1 MGCSLATD
9 RTIIAMQ
16 EIKAMNESAGLR
28 HYTLLADPGQANRTT
43 RHTELNRA
51 EIHPI
56 WYPVEN
62 HETDHDMWLE
72 DLLFALDGGP
82 L

>member
-1 MGCSLATD
+1 MVPPVCAIMHFYLIPDVLTVHQST
-9 RTIIAMQ
+9 Q
-16 EIKAMNESAGLR
+16 NF
-28 HYTLLADPGQANRTT
+28 
-43 RHTELNRA
+43 RA

-62 HETDHDMWLE
+62 EETDHDMWLE